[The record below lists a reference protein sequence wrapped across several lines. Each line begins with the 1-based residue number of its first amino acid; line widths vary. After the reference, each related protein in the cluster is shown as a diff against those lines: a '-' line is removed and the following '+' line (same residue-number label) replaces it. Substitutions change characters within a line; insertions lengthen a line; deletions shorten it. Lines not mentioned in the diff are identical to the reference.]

1 MVMLSEARKQAGRVG
16 GGGEVRGQEGL
27 GVGMRARNGVPRTA
41 GRVGAEMESSWDGIL
56 RGGGVSG
63 PRGGRRGSRARERRW
78 GAGCA
83 PQLSGQ
89 SL

>member
-16 GGGEVRGQEGL
+16 GRGKRAGRA
-27 GVGMRARNGVPRTA
+27 GVGMRARNGVPRAA
-41 GRVGAEMESSWDGIL
+41 GRVGAEMGNSWDGIL